1 MESEKQQKP
10 GHVTQILDSISDDKA
25 ATEELLKLLYDELRS
40 LAAKKLQKEPAGHT
54 LQPTE
59 LVHEAFLRLI
69 GEKTEIEWKNRGH
82 FFSAA
87 ATAMQRILI
96 ESARRKKTVK
106 HGGHHG
112 RIDLDVAQIVGLKND
127 QEFLELAEA
136 LELLEQQ
143 DAELAQVVKLRFF
156 AGLTVDETASILEM
170 APRTIDKRWQYARA
184 WLFSKISRDRG

>member
-1 MESEKQQKP
+1 MGREKHKEA
-10 GHVTQILDSISDDKA
+10 GHVTQILESISDDKA
-25 ATEELLKLLYDELRS
+25 ATEELLHLLYDELRT
-40 LAAKKLQKEPAGHT
+40 LAAKKLQQEPAGHT

-69 GEKTEIEWKNRGH
+69 GDKTKIEWENRRH

-106 HGGHHG
+106 HGGHH
-112 RIDLDVAQIVGLKND
+112 RRLDLDVAEMVGLKND

-136 LELLEQQ
+136 LELLQQQ
-143 DAELAQVVKLRFF
+143 DAELAQLVKLRFF

-170 APRTIDKRWQYARA
+170 APRTVDKRWQYARA
-184 WLFSKISRDRG
+184 WLFSKISRNV